1 MNLRFVE
8 AFYWV
13 VTLKSVTRAAEKL
26 HLTQSAMSSRI
37 AALEDELGVP
47 LLDRREKQFRVTIAG
62 ERFLG
67 FAEKLLTLQ
76 REIKAE
82 LGSTTAQPV
91 TLRVGAIESVSHS
104 WLMAWVRNLHHTQP
118 SLALELTIEN
128 TPVLVDQLLRGT
140 IDIAVAAAPSTAN
153 GVRTMPLP
161 PMPMCFVGHAGMPR
175 RRRWSLVDLTAS
187 DLLTFQGASQPHLA
201 LLELL
206 KRSGLEPRC
215 VHRVS
220 SISAMAQLVEEGLG
234 IATLPLAVALR
245 LTRHMPLRVLPSDVL
260 LPALPVHVSWR
271 DDPASQAAGLSVQ
284 SMVAHVNLHAGSAKA
299 GAAKAGAA
307 KAGLSSGPNPTK
319 ASPAKKATRRRSPQ
333 ASAASKKPMS

>member
-8 AFYWV
+8 AYYWV

-37 AALEDELGVP
+37 AALEDELGVA
-47 LLDRREKQFRVTIAG
+47 LLDRREKQFRVTVAG

-67 FAEKLLTLQ
+67 YAEKLLALQ
-76 REIKAE
+76 REIKVE
-82 LGSTTAQPV
+82 LGSAVAQPV

-118 SLALELTIEN
+118 SLALELTIEI
-128 TPVLVDQLLRGT
+128 TPVLIDQLLRGT
-140 IDIAVAAAPSTAN
+140 IDIAVAAAPSNAS
-153 GVRTMPLP
+153 GVRTLPLP
-161 PMPMCFVGHAGMPR
+161 PMPMCFVGRSSLPR
-175 RRRWSLVDLTAS
+175 RRRWSLAELTAS

-206 KRSGLEPRC
+206 KRAGLEPRC

-234 IATLPLAVALR
+234 IATLPLAVARR
-245 LTRHMPLRVLPSDVL
+245 LARHMPLRVLPSDVL

-271 DDPASQAAGLSVQ
+271 DDPASQAAGRSVQ
-284 SMVAHVNLHAGSAKA
+284 SMVEHVGPHAAQAKA
-299 GAAKAGAA
+299 GARNKPQRSAKAV
-307 KAGLSSGPNPTK
+307 
-319 ASPAKKATRRRSPQ
+319 R
-333 ASAASKKPMS
+333 